1 MHTAAPR
8 YTRWIAAGAFMALL
22 APGAVSSIP
31 MNLAYV
37 QCLRPVTF
45 SYTIPTAAAAD
56 LAQEG
61 IVLEEALA
69 KAGVTEP
76 TVEIRLGRA
85 TIHAYA
91 ASWPDVE
98 RLTQLIELELS
109 LRYPGCRRAGRVE
122 FANARRYGKQA
133 IDVVTERLRSA
144 GYTEVQSGLLRPNC
158 FWVGVQTM
166 DRDLTWAWERRG
178 LFEIRL
184 LPKGYSAWLSP
195 GEPPVSRWRPAEGT
209 TALDPQHR
217 KVNLPLLVRKS
228 KLLLTNNPPVGE
240 AAVGEGYYEAVV
252 TWRLHERAA
261 ERMKQITSGSVG
273 RTLLFVWDGIVI
285 AAPTIESAIAD
296 KLIIDADFRDE
307 AGRREAA
314 QLAACLKSGPTP
326 CTRVELPEPPRRW
339 ELPRS
344 VLHFVRRAYPGCRLL
359 TYDDYG
365 PGMWSELFAGL
376 SERPSGFC
384 PFAAQGDF
392 DGNGKTDWALL
403 LKCREK
409 VKLIALHHAG
419 ITWRPH
425 LISEMHYQTGFQ
437 TGAPGFSLYLEP
449 VRAGQARG
457 NWELGRLVQLPRDG
471 FEAVFAE
478 KAALLWLWD
487 GRRYTRFVSRD

>member
-1 MHTAAPR
+1 
-8 YTRWIAAGAFMALL
+8 
-22 APGAVSSIP
+22 
-31 MNLAYV
+31 
-37 QCLRPVTF
+37 VTF
-45 SYTIPTAAAAD
+45 SYTIPTAGAAD
-56 LAQEG
+56 LAEEG
-61 IVLEEALA
+61 IVLEESLA

-76 TVEIRLGRA
+76 TVEVRLGRA
-85 TIHAYA
+85 TIRAYA

-98 RLTQLIELELS
+98 RLAQLIELELA
-109 LRYPGCRRAGRVE
+109 LRYPGYKRAGRVE
-122 FANARRYGKQA
+122 FANARRYGRQA
-133 IDVVTERLRSA
+133 MDVVTERLRSA
-144 GYTEVQSGLLRPNC
+144 GYTEVQSGLLGPNC

-184 LPKGYSAWLSP
+184 LPKGYSVWLYP
-195 GEPPVSRWRPAEGT
+195 GEPPVSRWRPAQGT
-209 TALDPQHR
+209 TAQDPQHR

-273 RTLLFVWDGIVI
+273 RTLLFVWDAIVI
-285 AAPTIESAIAD
+285 AAPTIESAIAE

-307 AGRREAA
+307 ASRREAE

-326 CTRVELPEPPRRW
+326 CPVVELPEPPRRS

-359 TYDDYG
+359 THDDYG
-365 PGMWSELFAGL
+365 PGMWSGLFAEL
-376 SERPSGFC
+376 RDRQPVFRQHYR

-403 LKCREK
+403 MKCREK

-419 ITWRPH
+419 TTWKPH
-425 LISEMHYQTGFQ
+425 LISEVDYEAGFQ
-437 TGAPGFSLYLEP
+437 RGVPGFSLYLEP
-449 VRAGQARG
+449 VRAGQSRG

-487 GRRYTRFVSRD
+487 GKEYTRFVSRD